1 MRFCEVEA
9 SYGNSIPTD
18 HSPIRFPIVD
28 SKPVQGILT
37 RTLYMLLLSVDSTA
51 SFSTHSSYNTLP
63 EQLDGSITN
72 PYNEFSRF
80 SLTVFPMYVVAVVCA
95 SIRAFHLACLMII
108 NSSYSSFPS
117 YIFYGWFHG

>member
-1 MRFCEVEA
+1 MGFCEVEA

-37 RTLYMLLLSVDSTA
+37 RTLYLLLLSVDSTV
-51 SFSTHSSYNTLP
+51 SFCTHPSLSLSTRP
-63 EQLDGSITN
+63 EQHDGSITN

-80 SLTVFPMYVVAVVCA
+80 SLTHV
-95 SIRAFHLACLMII
+95 SK
-108 NSSYSSFPS
+108 
-117 YIFYGWFHG
+117 